1 MLHSPLFAGLH
12 QQVVHHHTAEGVGK
26 YGDGAVEVRVAFHE
40 LPVLLVDR
48 ETQAV
53 HYLREGERGERE
65 GKRREGDRERKK
77 RE

>member
-1 MLHSPLFAGLH
+1 MLHSPLFAGLQ
-12 QQVVHHHTAEGVGK
+12 QQVIHHHTAEGVGE

-65 GKRREGDRERKK
+65 REGKRKGERG
-77 RE
+77 R